1 MTATDFRASLR
12 YLLVLALA
20 AAQVPALAQA
30 PAGAGEFR
38 PEVGQAG
45 KDVIWVPTP
54 DFLIERMLQMAQ
66 VGANDL
72 VVDLGSG
79 DGRTVIAAAKKYHAN
94 SVGIEYNPDMVAL
107 SKRNAEK
114 AGVSAADA
122 KFIEG
127 DIFASDFHKATVVTM
142 YLLPELNLRL
152 RPKLLEMKP
161 GTRLV
166 SHQFTM
172 GDWQADEVS
181 SFDGRTAYF
190 WVVPAKVEGEWT
202 LGYGGDKAK
211 VTRTLSLRQT
221 YQKVEGTIVAGAGR
235 LGLRDLRLRGDRFEF
250 SFVDD
255 RGVLCEFSGRVL
267 RSSIVGSMRAA
278 GKPAGNFKAER
289 AP

>member
-1 MTATDFRASLR
+1 MTATDLQRWR
-12 YLLVLALA
+12 GLVLALA
-20 AAQVPALAQA
+20 VAPVLALAQ
-30 PAGAGEFR
+30 GTNGKEDFQ

-54 DFLIERMLQMAQ
+54 EFLVERMLQMAQ
-66 VGANDL
+66 VGPNDL

-79 DGRTVIAAAKKYHAN
+79 DGRTVIAAAKKFHAN
-94 SVGIEYNPDMVAL
+94 AVGIEFNPDMVAL
-107 SKRNAEK
+107 SRRNAQK
-114 AGVSAADA
+114 QGVSADA
-122 KFIEG
+122 KFIEA

-172 GDWQADEVS
+172 GEWQPDETS
-181 SFDGRTAYF
+181 NFDGRTAYF
-190 WVVPAKVEGEWT
+190 WVVPAKVEGNWK
-202 LGYGGDKAK
+202 LGYGGEKAK
-211 VTRTLSLRQT
+211 VERTVSLQQT
-221 YQKVEGTIVAGAGR
+221 FQKVEGAVIAGAAR

-255 RGVLCEFSGRVL
+255 RGTLCEFFGRV
-267 RSSIVGSMRAA
+267 RRNAIVGSVRIA
-278 GKPAGNFKAER
+278 GKPAGAFRAER
-289 AP
+289 AS

>member
-1 MTATDFRASLR
+1 MTATHFRAR
-12 YLLVLALA
+12 RGLLLALA
-20 AAQVPALAQA
+20 VWPVIALAQT
-30 PAGAGEFR
+30 PAGKDEFK

-54 DFLIERMLQMAQ
+54 EFLVERMLQMAQ
-66 VGANDL
+66 VGPNDL

-79 DGRTVIAAAKKYHAN
+79 DGRTVIAAAKKFHAN

-107 SKRNAEK
+107 SKRNADK
-114 AGVSAADA
+114 AGVTADA
-122 KFIEG
+122 KFIEA
-127 DIFASDFHKATVVTM
+127 DIFVSDFHKATVVTM
-142 YLLPELNLRL
+142 YLLPDLNLKL

-172 GDWQADEVS
+172 GDWQPDEVS
-181 SFDGRTAYF
+181 TFDGRTANF
-190 WVVPAKVEGEWT
+190 WIVPAKVEGDWK
-202 LGYGGDKAK
+202 LSYGADKAK
-211 VTRTLSLRQT
+211 VVRTLNLKQT
-221 YQKVEGTIVAGAGR
+221 YQKVEGGVVAEGSAR

-255 RGVLCEFSGRVL
+255 RGILCEFSGRVL

-278 GKPAGNFKAER
+278 GKPAGSFRAER
-289 AP
+289 AS